1 MKNRSGYQERE
12 LSDYLATPYLP
23 TKDAVAFD
31 AIEKA
36 ADRVLEETGI
46 RFQDDPGTLDQLRQI
61 GAVVDGDI
69 VRLEGDVLRQIIRRS
84 APSSFRLRARNPNRD
99 TIIGGSAHAGFAPIY
114 GAPDVLLESGQRVK
128 GVRDIYR
135 QLVSIAHQSAG
146 LTNTGHMI
154 CVMDD
159 VPEVSRPLEMLLAH
173 LTCSDKPFMGSIA
186 SPEIAMEYIDLTAAA
201 IRRPPLAGACNLLH
215 LVNCTPPLTYWENP
229 LKCLRSIAQA
239 GEAAMISSYMMM
251 GATSPATIAGTLIQ
265 GYAEVLAGLALTQLW
280 KPGAPVVM
288 GILGW
293 PFDMR
298 SMQPNFGD
306 SASQLVQLYS
316 TELARRL
323 GIPSR
328 GDGAVTSAKVDDAQ
342 AGSEGARVLAAA
354 VVSGADFILHST
366 GWLEQGRCVSVG
378 KFRRDAAAIAETYLR
393 TSIACEPPVA
403 LDPAIEAEIGERL
416 VKLPKVA

>member
-1 MKNRSGYQERE
+1 MKSRSGLKERE
-12 LSDYLATPYLP
+12 FSDYLARSYLP
-23 TKDAVAFD
+23 ATDAAAFD

-46 RFQDDPGTLDQLRQI
+46 RFQDDPETIDQLRQI
-61 GAVVDGDI
+61 GGIVDGDI
-69 VRLEGDVLRQIIRRS
+69 VRLDGGALRRIIRRS
-84 APSSFRLRARNPNRD
+84 APSSFRLRARNRNRD
-99 TIIGGSAHAGFAPIY
+99 TVIGGPKHAGFAPVY
-114 GAPDVLLESGQRVK
+114 GAPDVLLESGERVK
-128 GVRDIYR
+128 GVLDIYR
-135 QLVSIAHQSAG
+135 QLVSIAHESPG

-159 VPEVSRPLEMLLAH
+159 VPEASRPLEMLLAH

-186 SPEIAMEYIDLTAAA
+186 SPEVGLEYIQLTASA
-201 IRRPPLAGACNLLH
+201 IGRPPEIGACNLIH

-251 GATSPATIAGTLIQ
+251 GATSPATIAGTLVQ

-280 KPGAPVVM
+280 RPGAPVVM

-298 SMQPNFGD
+298 SMLPNFGD
-306 SASQLVQLYS
+306 PASQLIQLYS
-316 TELARRL
+316 AELARRL
-323 GIPSR
+323 GVPSR
-328 GDGAVTSAKVDDAQ
+328 GDGAITSAKLDDAQ
-342 AGSEGARVLAAA
+342 AGSEGARVLAAS
-354 VVSGADFILHST
+354 VMSGASFILHSA

-378 KFRRDAAAIAETYLR
+378 KLRRDAAAIAETYLR
-393 TSIACEPPVA
+393 TLIACEPPAA
-403 LDPAIEAEIGERL
+403 LDSAIEAEIRERL
-416 VKLPKVA
+416 LRAR